1 MAINEA
7 GNTTYTA
14 RERSGQFN
22 PVTLRIPYLIAAA
35 IALVSVIYLAN
46 PPGLRAAPVLTVT
59 SLDGNQ
65 FNLAAMDGKTRLV
78 TFVSP
83 DCPVSKRNLP
93 VLDTLQN
100 RFGSDALEVV
110 GITMPY
116 DSVKEVN
123 RFRTENNIPFQMV
136 SDSDGT
142 IADAFVQVR
151 FTPTS
156 FLIDGDGNIAERIVG
171 RLNAEDLGQQI
182 SALSSQPSLAQQ
194 SVTVSQ

>member
-1 MAINEA
+1 M
-7 GNTTYTA
+7 
-14 RERSGQFN
+14 
-22 PVTLRIPYLIAAA
+22 TLRIPYLIAAA
-35 IALVSVIYLAN
+35 IAVVSVIYLAN

-78 TFVSP
+78 TFISP
-83 DCPVSKRNLP
+83 DCPVSNKNLP

-100 RFGSDALEVV
+100 RFGDDSLEVV

-116 DSVKEVN
+116 DSVKQIN
-123 RFRTENNIPFQMV
+123 QFRTENRVPFQLV
-136 SDSDGT
+136 SDTDGT

-156 FLIDGDGNIAERIVG
+156 FLIDGEGNIAQRIVG
-171 RLNAEDLGQQI
+171 RLNADDLAQQI
-182 SALSSQPSLAQQ
+182 RSLATQPSLAQQ